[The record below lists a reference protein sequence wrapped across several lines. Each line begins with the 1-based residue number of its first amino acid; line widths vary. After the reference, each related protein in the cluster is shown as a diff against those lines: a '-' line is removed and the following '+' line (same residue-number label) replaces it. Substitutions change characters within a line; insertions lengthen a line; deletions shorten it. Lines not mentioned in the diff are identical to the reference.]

1 MYCSSILFI
10 FQTIQIFLLAFSAYA
25 VCWLPIHVIT
35 IIGDITPEIYDN
47 KIVHVVWL
55 FAQCLA
61 VSNSAVSPII
71 VLVREK
77 NLRSQL
83 LDRVNSVRSQRR
95 ESGLSH
101 QNSLLFRIQQM
112 KRNSSQQTFLSLSST
127 ESNSNRRRRSSSLS
141 TLRRESELTRQR
153 PKLRRS
159 STQETCV

>member
-1 MYCSSILFI
+1 M
-10 FQTIQIFLLAFSAYA
+10 
-25 VCWLPIHVIT
+25 CWLPIHVIT

-47 KIVHVVWL
+47 KVVHIVWL

-77 NLRSQL
+77 KLRSQL
-83 LDRVNSVRSQRR
+83 LDRVNSVRTQRR
-95 ESGLSH
+95 ESGLSR
-101 QNSLLFRIQQM
+101 QNSFLFRVQQM
-112 KRNSSQQTFLSLSST
+112 KRDSSQHTFLSLTST
-127 ESNSNRRRRSSSLS
+127 ESNSHRRRRSSSLS
-141 TLRRESELTRQR
+141 ALRRESELIRQR